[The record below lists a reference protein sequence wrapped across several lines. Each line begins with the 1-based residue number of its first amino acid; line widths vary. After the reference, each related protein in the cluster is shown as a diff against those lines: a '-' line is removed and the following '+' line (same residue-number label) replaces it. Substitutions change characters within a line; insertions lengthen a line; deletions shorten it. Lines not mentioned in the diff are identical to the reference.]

1 MAADWYYRKNG
12 HQLGPLEAADLKRL
26 ADTGVVA
33 PDDMVWR
40 QGAKQW
46 TRASSVKGLFAS
58 PSNDVVVSTPQSPTS
73 ASKSGRAASADLSED
88 DWWKRTST
96 PDDQET
102 ESLPSRYSDDG
113 IAYAPPERSRP
124 ATKRKDFPALR
135 VTAGM
140 VRLFALLA
148 LLVAGL
154 SGIVAVQK
162 GIIQDYVLMGAAIG
176 FLVAF
181 IMISLLYFAAAE
193 GISLA
198 LYLTTLLEDIRDK

>member
-1 MAADWYYRKNG
+1 
-12 HQLGPLEAADLKRL
+12 
-26 ADTGVVA
+26 
-33 PDDMVWR
+33 
-40 QGAKQW
+40 
-46 TRASSVKGLFAS
+46 
-58 PSNDVVVSTPQSPTS
+58 
-73 ASKSGRAASADLSED
+73 
-88 DWWKRTST
+88 
-96 PDDQET
+96 
-102 ESLPSRYSDDG
+102 
-113 IAYAPPERSRP
+113 
-124 ATKRKDFPALR
+124 
-135 VTAGM
+135 M